1 MLRRSFN
8 ALERILRTPDLD
20 RGIQSGLLYVNS
32 QKELASKQFLPRD
45 RKFIEARNTRRVNLA
60 LTGGLGMD
68 DLESVLRFSM
78 RTAGCLAIMT
88 FLKVGGRLGEIEKN
102 EDRCVFRLRNGV
114 ELFGK

>member
-1 MLRRSFN
+1 MLRKSIDV
-8 ALERILRTPDLD
+8 LERILGTPDID
-20 RGIQSGLLYVNS
+20 RGIQSGLFLIKS
-32 QKELASKQFLPRD
+32 QKELVFKQFLPRD
-45 RKFIEARNTRRVNLA
+45 RKLIEARNIRRVNLA

-78 RTAGCLAIMT
+78 RTAACLAIMT
-88 FLKVGGRLGEIEKN
+88 FLKVGGGLGEIEKN

>member
-60 LTGGLGMD
+60 GGLGMD